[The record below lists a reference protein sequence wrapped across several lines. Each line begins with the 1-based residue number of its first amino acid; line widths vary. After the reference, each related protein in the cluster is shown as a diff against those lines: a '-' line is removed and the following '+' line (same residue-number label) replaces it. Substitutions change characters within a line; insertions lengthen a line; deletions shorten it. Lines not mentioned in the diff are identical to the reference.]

1 MLLFP
6 LKTSKLLNDIQVRCS
21 FSYKTH
27 YGMAQQIAIAL
38 SYIPVEYHV
47 EYLNTLKHNGFYHTC
62 DFTGVFEC
70 LKNIL
75 RNSSN
80 MLLPLHLKPF
90 FTANNI

>member
-6 LKTSKLLNDIQVRCS
+6 LKTSKLLNHIQVRCS

-27 YGMAQQIAIAL
+27 YSIAQQIAIAL
-38 SYIPVEYHV
+38 SYIPVEHHV
-47 EYLNTLKHNGFYHTC
+47 AYLNTLKHNGFCYTV
-62 DFTGVFEC
+62 DFNGVFAC

-80 MLLPLHLKPF
+80 MLLPPHLKTF
-90 FTANNI
+90 FTENGI